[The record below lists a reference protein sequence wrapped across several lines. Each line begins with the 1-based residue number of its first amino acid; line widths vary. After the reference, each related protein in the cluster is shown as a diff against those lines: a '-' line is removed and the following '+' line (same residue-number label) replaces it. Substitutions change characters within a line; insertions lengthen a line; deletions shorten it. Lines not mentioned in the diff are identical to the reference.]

1 MNTHASEP
9 KRIIIFGNSGS
20 GKSTFAK
27 HLASTLNIAHL
38 DLDTLAW
45 LPTEVPERAPI
56 ADSMQSIN
64 AFIRTQKNWVIEG
77 CYSDLLAELT
87 GHASELIFMDLPI
100 AACVENARN
109 RPWEPH
115 KYPSKEAQDANLP
128 MLIDWITDYTA
139 RSDTFSFAAHNA
151 LFGTYQG
158 NKKRIVENSTEFQ

>member
-1 MNTHASEP
+1 MSTYASEP

-20 GKSTFAK
+20 GKSTLAK

-45 LPTEVPERAPI
+45 LPTEVPERAPV
-56 ADSMQSIN
+56 ADSMRSIN
-64 AFIRTQKNWVIEG
+64 AFIRTQENWVIEG

-100 AACVENARN
+100 AACVKNARN

-128 MLIDWITDYTA
+128 MLIEWITDYAA
-139 RSDTFSFAAHNA
+139 RSDTFSLGAHKT
-151 LFGTYQG
+151 LFDAYQG
-158 NKKRIVENSTEFQ
+158 NKKRIVANSVE